1 MTDST
6 ARNISHGD
14 YLGTSLASGRAST
27 LVSFR
32 GNSTVTI
39 YQDHNVTS
47 VTDAGTGRYV
57 LNFETN
63 YKSANY
69 IASLLARDVDP
80 AENGAANLGALTSNS
95 TKTVSQFRV
104 ISCYAPTTTLA
115 DPSEYM
121 VQIFGELLDE

>member
-27 LVSFR
+27 LVGFR
-32 GNSTVTI
+32 GTSTVTI

-57 LNFETN
+57 LNFERN
-63 YKSANY
+63 YKTSAY
-69 IASLLARDVDP
+69 IASLLARDADP
-80 AENGAANLGALTSNS
+80 AENGAANLGALTSSS

-104 ISCYAPTTTLA
+104 ISCYAPTTSLA
-115 DPSEYM
+115 DTSEYM
-121 VQIFGELLDE
+121 VQIFGELVDE